1 MISENPPTAASSIDY
16 LMLGTI
22 TRDVTRSG
30 KYSLGGTVAYSGLM
44 ANAIGLR
51 VGIVS
56 SMSSDLD
63 LSLLEK
69 TGILVVRQNS
79 DVTTEYKNIYTDD
92 GRVQYLRKRASSLR
106 FDNVPEHWLT
116 APIVHIGPL
125 ANDIDQSIIHK
136 FPNSFIGITLQGWLR
151 KWDHQGR
158 VTRADFPTWTRV
170 LSKVDAVVLSI
181 EDVDGDWGYIE
192 RCTACAKVV
201 VVTQSD
207 KGVTIF
213 VGKQSYRLEAS
224 NVAMI
229 DSTGAGDIFA
239 SVFFVLYYHT
249 SDARLAARL
258 AIKVASESVTRA
270 GLQSVPPNVDVE
282 ISSLIHN

>member
-1 MISENPPTAASSIDY
+1 MISENPPTTASSIDY
-16 LMLGTI
+16 LMIGTI
-22 TRDVTRSG
+22 TRDVSGTG

-44 ANAIGLR
+44 ANTIGLR
-51 VGIVS
+51 VGVVS
-56 SMSSDLD
+56 SMSPDLD
-63 LSLLEK
+63 VSLLEK
-69 TGILVVRQNS
+69 IGILVARQNS
-79 DVTTEYKNIYTDD
+79 DVTTEYQNIYTDD

-106 FDNVPEHWLT
+106 FDNIPEHWLT

-158 VTRADFPTWTRV
+158 IIRADFPKWTRV

-192 RCTACAKVV
+192 RCTTYAKVV
-201 VVTQSD
+201 VVTQAD

-213 VGKQSYRLEAS
+213 VGKQSYRLEAPK
-224 NVAMI
+224 VVMI

-258 AIKVASESVTRA
+258 AIKVASSSVTRA
-270 GLQSVPPNVDVE
+270 GLHSVPANVDVE